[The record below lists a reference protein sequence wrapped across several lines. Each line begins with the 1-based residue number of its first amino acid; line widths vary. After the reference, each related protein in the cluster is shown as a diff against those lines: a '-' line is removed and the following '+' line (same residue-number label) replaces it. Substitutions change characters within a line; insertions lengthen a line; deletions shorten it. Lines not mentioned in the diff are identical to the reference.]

1 MNGNGSTKISLQHR
15 AFSLFISCALTDFC
29 DSFGLEGPVDTSS
42 EFDNVVDVE
51 AVLTTVVDVEA
62 VLTTAGA
69 EVLDEGDLSLGFRPS
84 MGLLPSVASCLMYA
98 GLHDD
103 Q

>member
-1 MNGNGSTKISLQHR
+1 MRVLRFEFSR
-15 AFSLFISCALTDFC
+15 VFSLFISCALTDFC
-29 DSFGLEGPVDTSS
+29 DISGLKEPVDTSS

-51 AVLTTVVDVEA
+51 APLATVES
-62 VLTTAGA
+62 
-69 EVLDEGDLSLGFRPS
+69 EVLDEADLSLGFRPS